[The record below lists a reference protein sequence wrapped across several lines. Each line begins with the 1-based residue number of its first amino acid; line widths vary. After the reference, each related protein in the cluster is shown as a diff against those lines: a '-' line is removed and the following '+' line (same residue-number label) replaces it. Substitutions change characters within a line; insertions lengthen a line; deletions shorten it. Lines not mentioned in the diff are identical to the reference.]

1 MKIIRTLLTATLLL
15 FVFSPDLLF
24 AQEESIPDSL
34 SLILEPIEI
43 EATHSSVTMDRAA
56 MSVSTLRRSLDDVV
70 SRPASTLDE
79 LTFTLPGV
87 WVSNREN
94 QALGE
99 RMTIRGMGWRS
110 QFGVRG
116 VQVVLDD
123 IPLTV
128 ADGQTIMNMVDPA
141 MIQSIELLR
150 GPSATLW
157 GNSSGGVLY
166 MKTRS
171 GPNHPSLYLRSYG
184 GSHGTIKHEAR
195 INEQAGPVRLDAYGT
210 YYDTDGYRDYS
221 SAELWR
227 GGLAAT
233 VQPDQYTSITG
244 RVTYAGLPFAQHP
257 GSLGAQDAEQE
268 PTKAWPYN
276 VNMGAGKEYE
286 QWMGS
291 LRMLREFTPGVL
303 TVSGHGVLRDLE
315 NPLPGPFIMVDR
327 RAGGSRATWDFTEI
341 PFDLQIGAE
350 LKWQR
355 DERSQTDNNGGTP
368 DPALYISQL
377 DRVSNQAIFAKSVVD
392 LESVSISVGLR
403 ADRMAFQSDSL
414 DVASGEII
422 PYPEEDRI
430 FNTLNP
436 SLGLIWKLDQSRIF
450 ANVSTS
456 FESPTT
462 TEFKNR
468 LSSDGVT
475 VLPGFNANL
484 DPEKTVGAET
494 GVRGWLSE
502 KNLEYDI
509 TFYTQFVR
517 DQIIQETEINGQ
529 AIFSNGGTARH
540 VGLET
545 ALSYYPA
552 EWMSARGMLT
562 WTDARFTG
570 DELEATFKGNRLPGV
585 APFRAGLALEWF
597 ASDHTIGL
605 DIEHVSSY
613 YADSANSAENDA
625 FTLVHSRWTFS
636 GIGSASWTLQPF
648 VSVRNI
654 FATRYNTSIAL
665 NNGFGRFYEPG
676 PGRTFQAGLSLQL

>member
-1 MKIIRTLLTATLLL
+1 MKNFRFLISAIL
-15 FVFSPDLLF
+15 FVVFLLPDLLH
-24 AQEESIPDSL
+24 AQEESFPDSL
-34 SLILEPIEI
+34 SLLLEPIQI
-43 EATHSSVTMDRAA
+43 EAAHSSVTMDRAT

-70 SRPASTLDE
+70 SRRASTLDE
-79 LTFTLPGV
+79 LTFTLPGI

-94 QALGE
+94 HALGE

-166 MKTRS
+166 MKTRP
-171 GPNHPSLYLRSYG
+171 GPNHPSLFLRSYG
-184 GSHGTIKHEAR
+184 GSHGTMKHEAR
-195 INEQAGPVRLDAYGT
+195 IHEQAGPVRLDAYGS
-210 YYDTDGYRDYS
+210 YFDTDGYRDYS
-221 SAELWR
+221 AAELWR

-233 VQPDQYTSITG
+233 VQPDRYTSVTG
-244 RVTYAGLPFAQHP
+244 RLAYAGMPFAQHP

-268 PTKAWPYN
+268 PTKAWPFN

-291 LRMLREFTPGVL
+291 LQMLREFSPGVL
-303 TVSGHGVLRDLE
+303 TVTGHGALRDLE
-315 NPLPGPFIMVDR
+315 NPLPGPYIMVDR
-327 RAGGSRATWDFTEI
+327 RAGGSRATWAFTEI
-341 PFDLQIGAE
+341 PFDLQVGAE

-377 DRVSNQAIFAKSVVD
+377 DRVSNQALFAKSVFD
-392 LESVSISVGLR
+392 LESVSISAGLR

-414 DVASGEII
+414 DVATGEVI

-430 FNTLNP
+430 FTTVNP
-436 SLGLIWKLDQSRIF
+436 SLGLIWKLDRSRLF

-468 LSSDGVT
+468 LSPDGVT
-475 VLPGFNANL
+475 ILPGFNADL
-484 DPEKTVGAET
+484 DPERTVGAET
-494 GVRGWLSE
+494 GIRGWISE
-502 KNLEYDI
+502 QNLEYDL
-509 TFYTQFVR
+509 TFFTQFVR
-517 DQIIQETEINGQ
+517 DQIIQETEIDGQ

-540 VGLET
+540 LGLE
-545 ALSYYPA
+545 AAIAYQPA
-552 EWMSARGMLT
+552 NWMSARGMIS
-562 WTDARFTG
+562 WTDAQFTG
-570 DELEATFKGNRLPGV
+570 DELEAPFKGNQLPGV
-585 APFRAGLALEWF
+585 APLRAGLALEWF
-597 ASDHTIGL
+597 ANEHTLGL
-605 DIEHVSSY
+605 DIEHVGSY

-625 FTLVHSRWTFS
+625 FTLLHSRWTFS
-636 GIGSASWTLQPF
+636 GIGSSGWTLQPF
-648 VSVRNI
+648 VSVQNLLD
-654 FATRYNTSIAL
+654 TRYNTSVAL

-676 PGRTFQAGLSLQL
+676 AGRSFQAGLSLQI